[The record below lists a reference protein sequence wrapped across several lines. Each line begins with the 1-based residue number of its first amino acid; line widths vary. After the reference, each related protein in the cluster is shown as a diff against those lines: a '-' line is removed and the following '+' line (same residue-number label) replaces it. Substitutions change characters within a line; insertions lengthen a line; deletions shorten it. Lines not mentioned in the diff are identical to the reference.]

1 MPLDYQTLV
10 ASNLILQLI
19 LAAAL
24 VFAVFLAK
32 KKNFQRHC
40 LVLRMAML
48 AQILA
53 ILALM
58 SPAMGQI
65 LEPGRPN
72 GLFQAEVLVHH
83 GLGLAV
89 VLLWIYINL
98 VYLRHLKARL
108 ALKTAMQ
115 AAAGFWVTSLILG
128 FHIYLKLYY

>member
-24 VFAVFLAK
+24 ALAVFLAK
-32 KKNFQRHC
+32 KKSFQRHC
-40 LVLRMAML
+40 LVLRLAVM

-58 SPAMGQI
+58 SPAMVQI

-72 GLFQAEVLVHH
+72 GIFQAEVLLHH
-83 GLGLAV
+83 ALGLAV

-98 VYLRHLKARL
+98 VYLGRLKARL
-108 ALKTAMQ
+108 ATRRAMQ
-115 AAAGFWVTSLILG
+115 VAAGFWVASFILG

>member
-1 MPLDYQTLV
+1 MLQDYQTLV

-19 LAAAL
+19 LSIAL
-24 VFAVFLAK
+24 AFAIFLAK
-32 KKNFQRHC
+32 KKSFQRHC
-40 LVLRMAML
+40 LVLWLAVL

-53 ILALM
+53 IVVLM
-58 SPAMGQI
+58 SPALGQI

-98 VYLRHLKARL
+98 VYLGRLRARI
-108 ALKTAMQ
+108 AQKSAMQ
-115 AAAGFWVTSLILG
+115 AAAGFWVASLIFG